1 MIRRG
6 SALTLLM
13 LTALLAAG
21 CSAAEEPES
30 GESSSRPA
38 SAPPS
43 PSDSPTT
50 SPSPSAS
57 ASSPTAT
64 LSSEAATPSAD
75 AGAAGSADQQD
86 PASLTVVVNKQN
98 PLNPPQW
105 APTDLTGLSV
115 STTKSGLQ
123 LRQPAAEAAS
133 ALFAAAEADG
143 ISLSVVSAYR
153 SYDYQVGTYQHWV
166 NQQGAAAADRIS
178 ARPGY
183 SEHQTGLAMDV
194 VGSDGACTLQTCFES
209 TPAGR
214 WVAEHAAEHG
224 WVVRYPA
231 GAESITGYSYE
242 PWHLRFVGTEP
253 AQQIMS
259 AGGVLET
266 AWDLP
271 AAPGY

>member
-1 MIRRG
+1 MTRH
-6 SALTLLM
+6 SAALTLM
-13 LTALLAAG
+13 MITALLATG
-21 CSAAEEPES
+21 CTSENPATEEETVRSATPS
-30 GESSSRPA
+30 G
-38 SAPPS
+38 S
-43 PSDSPTT
+43 PSTDTSATPPTT
-50 SPSPSAS
+50 STPATASPSSPATSAAS
-57 ASSPTAT
+57 TP
-64 LSSEAATPSAD
+64 EAAAS
-75 AGAAGSADQQD
+75 GASGQQD
-86 PASLTVVVNKQN
+86 PSSLTVVVNKQN

-123 LRQPAAEAAS
+123 LRQPAADAAA
-133 ALFAAAEADG
+133 ALFAAAQADG
-143 ISLSVVSAYR
+143 VSLSVVSAYR

-194 VGSDGACTLQTCFES
+194 VGSDGACTLETCFQS

-224 WVVRYPA
+224 WVIRYPD
-231 GAESITGYSYE
+231 GAESVTGYSYE
-242 PWHLRFVGTEP
+242 PWHLRYLGTEA
-253 AQQIMS
+253 AQEIMD

-266 AWDLP
+266 AWGLP